1 MSSSSATPHP
11 NFLTHTVTPTDLSA
25 GTKKKVVR
33 YKPGEHVF
41 PAEWL
46 LCSTYPFFDLAVK
59 STFLL
64 D

>member
-33 YKPGEHVF
+33 YKARRTCVPCRV
-41 PAEWL
+41 A